1 VNPLLCLAAM
11 FEADFS
17 IDWLEE
23 LTGMKASEILS
34 DLEEQLQQQVLARRR
49 PGIYFFCNAHKR
61 QEWLNQLSPDERE
74 RYRLRIASVL
84 IRELPDDDSKAI
96 EVSRH
101 LLWITNDWKG
111 CEWLISAAEVCVR
124 QGKLEMAVA
133 CFEKVLSDLSNTTGE
148 EENRL
153 FVKAAVGYSNSA
165 ATRSNLSAMS
175 SWLIEARERVKKTE
189 NQPYEVLVE
198 MHLAKC
204 EWLGG
209 HFDSSLKRFTNAQ
222 SRVEALDD
230 KELST
235 SAATFSTYFLFW
247 QGRFNDVI
255 KIYEKFVPDVER
267 YPIGDLSIIATMM
280 VGHAYAMVGRLTQG
294 LGLLS
299 TIRDYCLQTG
309 DRYMAAYAESII
321 GMGLLS
327 VNHPDDAFHYL
338 QSSLKEA
345 KGSNNKAAELV
356 ATLLLAFFHFAKGDK
371 PQCLQHLT
379 SFVKHRRE
387 SQYSNSMLPIYLTQ
401 LCLSI
406 QLGELPP
413 VSGLSLENE
422 LARMTD
428 IKNIFIKG
436 LIYRYQALL
445 GKTQG
450 WPNEKITRSL
460 ALSAKWLEES
470 GSNVELAKTQLE
482 LTRHYLSS
490 GNETKGK
497 KTLQTACDAL
507 SSIGTELIPDDLR
520 TLIKGDS
527 GKKDFLGDIVGLA
540 KEMIKAH
547 DKRKLVQQIMMVVS
561 RITGAERGALLL
573 LNGATDAPQFQL
585 RASRNFTEEQI
596 DHPSFAPYKEF
607 IEGVIRS
614 GKGSILGIGSEDSS
628 SPSQGNVRSAICVP
642 LILDGKTIGVLY
654 HDNRLLRNV
663 FKESDL
669 DLLSYFAALA
679 VLDIDGARAYQEIQ
693 QMHQRQKE
701 EEFIQETM
709 GSQQSMI
716 EGVIGASPAM
726 QRIWSQVDEVAKTDT
741 TVLLLGETGTGKNLV
756 AGIIH
761 RQSARRNG
769 PFITVQCSALTES
782 LITSELFGHEKGAF
796 TGATNR
802 RIGRFEMADKG
813 TLFLDEIGDLSL
825 EVQARLLRVLQT
837 REFERVGG
845 GRDILK
851 SDFRLIAATNRD
863 LVKDIDEKRF
873 REDLYYR
880 INVYPITVPPIRERR
895 EDIPLL
901 IHHFLKVFSTKY
913 GKSLKIRQEVMEQFI
928 RYDWPGNVRE
938 IENAVQRGVISSRGG
953 FFRLPSLGTAHTHD
967 AQAQGFKTLEENERQ
982 HIVEALRRS
991 RWKIHGPG
999 GAAEIL
1005 DINPSTLASRIKKLE
1020 IEKPRRRSAPDSP

>member
-1 VNPLLCLAAM
+1 
-11 FEADFS
+11 
-17 IDWLEE
+17 
-23 LTGMKASEILS
+23 
-34 DLEEQLQQQVLARRR
+34 
-49 PGIYFFCNAHKR
+49 
-61 QEWLNQLSPDERE
+61 
-74 RYRLRIASVL
+74 
-84 IRELPDDDSKAI
+84 
-96 EVSRH
+96 
-101 LLWITNDWKG
+101 
-111 CEWLISAAEVCVR
+111 
-124 QGKLEMAVA
+124 
-133 CFEKVLSDLSNTTGE
+133 
-148 EENRL
+148 
-153 FVKAAVGYSNSA
+153 
-165 ATRSNLSAMS
+165 
-175 SWLIEARERVKKTE
+175 
-189 NQPYEVLVE
+189 
-198 MHLAKC
+198 
-204 EWLGG
+204 
-209 HFDSSLKRFTNAQ
+209 
-222 SRVEALDD
+222 
-230 KELST
+230 
-235 SAATFSTYFLFW
+235 
-247 QGRFNDVI
+247 
-255 KIYEKFVPDVER
+255 
-267 YPIGDLSIIATMM
+267 
-280 VGHAYAMVGRLTQG
+280 
-294 LGLLS
+294 
-299 TIRDYCLQTG
+299 
-309 DRYMAAYAESII
+309 
-321 GMGLLS
+321 
-327 VNHPDDAFHYL
+327 
-338 QSSLKEA
+338 
-345 KGSNNKAAELV
+345 
-356 ATLLLAFFHFAKGDK
+356 
-371 PQCLQHLT
+371 
-379 SFVKHRRE
+379 
-387 SQYSNSMLPIYLTQ
+387 
-401 LCLSI
+401 
-406 QLGELPP
+406 
-413 VSGLSLENE
+413 
-422 LARMTD
+422 
-428 IKNIFIKG
+428 
-436 LIYRYQALL
+436 
-445 GKTQG
+445 
-450 WPNEKITRSL
+450 
-460 ALSAKWLEES
+460 
-470 GSNVELAKTQLE
+470 
-482 LTRHYLSS
+482 
-490 GNETKGK
+490 
-497 KTLQTACDAL
+497 
-507 SSIGTELIPDDLR
+507 
-520 TLIKGDS
+520 
-527 GKKDFLGDIVGLA
+527 
-540 KEMIKAH
+540 
-547 DKRKLVQQIMMVVS
+547 
-561 RITGAERGALLL
+561 
-573 LNGATDAPQFQL
+573 
-585 RASRNFTEEQI
+585 
-596 DHPSFAPYKEF
+596 
-607 IEGVIRS
+607 
-614 GKGSILGIGSEDSS
+614 
-628 SPSQGNVRSAICVP
+628 
-642 LILDGKTIGVLY
+642 
-654 HDNRLLRNV
+654 
-663 FKESDL
+663 
-669 DLLSYFAALA
+669 
-679 VLDIDGARAYQEIQ
+679 
-693 QMHQRQKE
+693 MHQRQKE